1 MAQTEKFLN
10 ANIYLD
16 DNNHLG
22 KALEVEVPKITEK
35 VSEHQTLGM
44 IGPVELFQGIEK
56 MEMKIKWAA
65 LHKDLLSNLSPTSAN
80 KLTVRAAQHVYEN
93 SSVVGTKSV
102 RCTVVGRVK
111 EIAPSAM
118 KPGEGD
124 VETTFAVDYY
134 KKTIDGVDVVEVDIP
149 NYIYKVNGE
158 DIYASIRDALGI

>member
-10 ANIYLD
+10 ANVYLD

-35 VSEHQTLGM
+35 VTEHQTLGM

-65 LHKDLLSNLSPTSAN
+65 FHQDLLSTMSPTGAN
-80 KLTVRAAQHVYEN
+80 KLTIRAAQHTYQDG
-93 SSVVGTKSV
+93 SVVGTKSI
-102 RCTVVGRVK
+102 RCVAVGRLK
-111 EIAPSAM
+111 EIAPSTL
-118 KPGEGD
+118 KPGEAD
-124 VETTFAVDYY
+124 IETTFAIDYY

-149 NYIYKVNGE
+149 NYIYKVNGF
-158 DIYASIRDALGI
+158 DIYASVRESLGI